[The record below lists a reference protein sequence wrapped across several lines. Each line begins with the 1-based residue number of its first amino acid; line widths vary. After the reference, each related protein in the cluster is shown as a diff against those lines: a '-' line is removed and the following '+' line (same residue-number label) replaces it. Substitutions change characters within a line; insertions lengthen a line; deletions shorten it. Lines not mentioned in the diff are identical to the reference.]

1 MTVIFP
7 SAPYDMTLLPPPF
20 RLVVDVW
27 RSATASASLDEC
39 VDAVSALLA
48 HVVRADA
55 LIVWRLSRDGVT
67 LESVAAGAIRLGPR
81 PAPINKSPTPAQV
94 DSLRSFARDGR
105 ALLITPENVSDAMRL
120 FVPDGT
126 WRSVAITALVDGEVV
141 IGFVSIVA
149 RTSSA
154 ILPSHVDLLEELSA
168 PLTTALL
175 LEEERDS
182 EHRLREALEADR
194 RALLQRL
201 DRDDVADI
209 IVGADSGLRD
219 IMLRVEQV
227 APTDAPVLLL
237 GETGVGKEVVARA
250 IHARSRRARAP
261 IVRVNC
267 GAIPAGLIDSELFG
281 HEKGSFTGAI
291 TTRKGWFERA
301 DGGTLFL
308 DEIAEL
314 PLDAQV
320 RLLRILQD
328 GVFER
333 VGAQRTNRVDVR
345 IVAATHRNLR
355 ERVSSGLFREDLWYR
370 LSVFPIEIPPIR
382 ARPED
387 IPALASHFAARA
399 GVRLAGNALALTPD
413 DIELLLAYA
422 WPGNVREL
430 AAVIERAAI
439 LGDGKRL
446 RLAAALGPAPLT
458 PIDARTLPREM
469 EDPTVLPLDL
479 AMAKHIEKA
488 LRATGGRIEG
498 RGGAAALLRIN
509 PHTLRARMR
518 KLGVD
523 RSRFRED
530 DGGGDQQSPQ

>member
-1 MTVIFP
+1 MTELP
-7 SAPYDMTLLPPPF
+7 LPYQLL
-20 RLVVDVW
+20 VDVW
-27 RSATASASLDEC
+27 QLATGSSSLEEC
-39 VDAVSALLA
+39 VDRVSAQLGGA
-48 HVVRADA
+48 VRGDA
-55 LIVWRLSRDGVT
+55 LVIWRLSRDGLL
-67 LESVAAGAIRLGPR
+67 LESVAASALRSGPR
-81 PAPINKSPTPAQV
+81 PALTTRTPSPATAE
-94 DSLRSFARDGR
+94 SLRRLGRDG
-105 ALLITPENVSDAMRL
+105 AAVLVTTTTVTEATRL
-120 FVPDGT
+120 FVPEGT
-126 WRSVAITALVDGEVV
+126 WQAV
-141 IGFVSIVA
+141 ILAPLGDAEHLLGFVSLLSRTTGALTETHVA
-149 RTSSA
+149 LMS
-154 ILPSHVDLLEELSA
+154 ELIA
-168 PLTTALL
+168 PLTTAVR
-175 LEEERDS
+175 LEEERET

-201 DRDDVADI
+201 DRDDVADS
-209 IVGADSGLRD
+209 IVGADSGLREV
-219 IMLRVEQV
+219 MLRVEQV

-237 GETGVGKEVVARA
+237 GETGSGKEVVARA
-250 IHARSRRARAP
+250 IHSRSRRSRGP

-308 DEIAEL
+308 DEVAEL

-333 VGAQRTNRVDVR
+333 VGAQRAHRVDVR

-355 ERVSSGLFREDLWYR
+355 EMVAQGTFREDLWYR
-370 LSVFPIEIPPIR
+370 MSVFPIEIPPLR
-382 ARPED
+382 SRPED
-387 IPALASHFAARA
+387 IPALGTHFASRA
-399 GVRLAGNALALTPD
+399 GMRLGGGALALTTD
-413 DIELLLAYA
+413 DIDLLLAYP

-430 AAVIERAAI
+430 ASVIERATI

-446 RLAAALGPAPLT
+446 HLAAALGPVPSGEPA
-458 PIDARTLPREM
+458 DRPRGVPM
-469 EDPTVLPLDL
+469 EDPTILPLEQ
-479 AMAKHIEKA
+479 AMARHIERA

-518 KLGVD
+518 KLGID
-523 RSRFRED
+523 WSRFRD
-530 DGGGDQQSPQ
+530 GPDGGEDGAPG